1 MNKRTGSRSRYWF
14 TSPAERKFLEKD
26 KDITGEEYADMILSD
41 MSELDLRGPHQ
52 LNGNI
57 LLLNH
62 ADTEFDIGWSE
73 NENVSTVCM
82 I

>member
-1 MNKRTGSRSRYWF
+1 MNLHHTQR
-14 TSPAERKFLEKD
+14 ENLLEET
-26 KDITGEEYADMILSD
+26 KDIKGEEYADMILSN

>member
-1 MNKRTGSRSRYWF
+1 MNKRTGKRSGYEF
-14 TSPAERKFLEKD
+14 TSPTERRILEET
-26 KDITGEEYADMILSD
+26 KDIKGEEYADMILSN

>member
-41 MSELDLRGPHQ
+41 MSELDLRGPHL
-52 LNGNI
+52 LNG
-57 LLLNH
+57 
-62 ADTEFDIGWSE
+62 AETEFVLEWSE
-73 NENVSTVCM
+73 GKNVSIVCM